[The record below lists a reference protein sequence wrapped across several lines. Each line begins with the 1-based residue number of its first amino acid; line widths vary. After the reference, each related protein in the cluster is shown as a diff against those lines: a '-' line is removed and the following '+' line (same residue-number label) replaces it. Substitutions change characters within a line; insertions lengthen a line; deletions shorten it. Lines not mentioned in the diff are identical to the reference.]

1 MIFEEVTLYN
11 YGIYKGLHTVSL
23 DSNDPTKP
31 VILIGAMNGAGKTTF
46 LDALQLALYGKHA
59 KCSNRGKLSYS
70 IFLEKTIN
78 SYASDK
84 TASVTLKFRHGEDTI
99 NSHHYEIERKWIK
112 DQHKDCKENI
122 TVKLNGE
129 VDSLLSDNWDEFV
142 NEFIPQ
148 SISELFFFDGEKIEN
163 LADPKRSAELLKTG
177 IEALLGLEML
187 TKLSTDLNI
196 IKRRKQEKLLEVIEI
211 DTLKSIESDLQK
223 LEEDKKETN
232 LHLDELYQQQEILA
246 SQDDALQLEFR
257 AYGVDK
263 LLIKEKLEDEKSEL
277 EKKIFEIEHDQ
288 KKLVSGSMPL
298 SLLSAL
304 SKRAELQLNKEH
316 DFKSFQNAES
326 IILENKKILL
336 DTISDFSI
344 DDNIIVEVSK
354 KLDNAIIV
362 EKQKFNHTIYL
373 NSDKNIFIGLEDKI
387 SSEKLTFEELI
398 NKKQEIQDRLL
409 LLQKKL
415 ATIPK
420 LQDVQHLI
428 EKSALHKEKTE
439 ILKKE
444 IKATAERRLDLD
456 ARINNAQQK
465 YEALLLK
472 NNAVSFEK
480 KRQAQIVEHVETLKE
495 ILESF
500 NKDMISENISKLEN
514 RIKAKFDQ
522 LKRKNNLI
530 DKIKISPVDF
540 SITMFN
546 ENRKIISS
554 ERLSAGERQLFAIA
568 ILWGLADCSGKEL
581 PTIIDTPMG
590 RLDGAHRKNL
600 IHNYFPNASSQVIL
614 LSTDEEIY
622 GQYYNDLKQYIA
634 QQYNIIYNE
643 DKTSSTFVKGYFG
656 DTN

>member
-78 SYASDK
+78 SYAADK

-112 DQHKDCKENI
+112 EQHKDCKENI

-129 VDSLLSDNWDEFV
+129 VDTLLSDNWDEFV

-187 TKLSTDLNI
+187 TKLSADLNI
-196 IKRRKQEKLLEVIEI
+196 IKRRKQEKLLEEIEI
-211 DTLKSIESDLQK
+211 DTLKNIESDLQK
-223 LEEDKKETN
+223 LEEEKEETN
-232 LHLDELYQQQEILA
+232 QHLDELYQQQETLT

-263 LLIKEKLEDEKSEL
+263 LQIKEKLEDEKSEL

-344 DDNIIVEVSK
+344 DDNIIVEISK
-354 KLDNAIIV
+354 KLDDAIIV

-420 LQDVQHLI
+420 LHDVQHLI

-444 IKATAERRLDLD
+444 IKATAEKRLDLD

-530 DKIKISPVDF
+530 DKIRISPVDF
-540 SITMFN
+540 SITMYN

-622 GQYYNDLKQYIA
+622 GQYYNNLKQYIA

-643 DKTSSTFVKGYFG
+643 DKTSSSFVKGYFG

>member
-112 DQHKDCKENI
+112 EQHKDCKENI

-129 VDSLLSDNWDEFV
+129 VDTLLSDNWDEFV

-196 IKRRKQEKLLEVIEI
+196 IKRRKQEKLLEEIEI
-211 DTLKSIESDLQK
+211 DTLKSIEYDLKK
-223 LEEDKKETN
+223 LEEDKEETN

-263 LLIKEKLEDEKSEL
+263 LQIKEKLEDEKSEL

-316 DFKSFQNAES
+316 DFKSFKNAES

-344 DDNIIVEVSK
+344 DDNIIVEISK

-420 LQDVQHLI
+420 LHDVQHLI

-456 ARINNAQQK
+456 ARINNALQK

-643 DKTSSTFVKGYFG
+643 DKTSSSFVKGYFG

>member
-78 SYASDK
+78 SYATDK

-112 DQHKDCKENI
+112 EQHKDCKENI

-129 VDSLLSDNWDEFV
+129 VDTVLSDNWDEFV

-196 IKRRKQEKLLEVIEI
+196 IKRRKQEKLLEEIEI

-223 LEEDKKETN
+223 LEEDKEETN

-263 LLIKEKLEDEKSEL
+263 LQIKEKLEDEKSDL

-344 DDNIIVEVSK
+344 DDNIIVEISK

-420 LQDVQHLI
+420 LHDVQHLI

-643 DKTSSTFVKGYFG
+643 DKTSSSFVKGYFG

>member
-78 SYASDK
+78 SYATDK

-112 DQHKDCKENI
+112 EQHKDCKENI

-129 VDSLLSDNWDEFV
+129 VDTVLSDNWDEFV

-196 IKRRKQEKLLEVIEI
+196 IKRRKQEKLLEEIEI

-223 LEEDKKETN
+223 LEEDKEETN

-263 LLIKEKLEDEKSEL
+263 LQIKEKLEDEKSDL

-344 DDNIIVEVSK
+344 DDNIIVEISK
-354 KLDNAIIV
+354 KLDNAIIL

-420 LQDVQHLI
+420 LHDVQHLI

-643 DKTSSTFVKGYFG
+643 DKTSSSFVKGYFG

>member
-263 LLIKEKLEDEKSEL
+263 LQIKEKLEDEKSEL

>member
-78 SYASDK
+78 SYATDK

-112 DQHKDCKENI
+112 EQHKDCKENI

-129 VDSLLSDNWDEFV
+129 VDTLLSDNWDEFV

-196 IKRRKQEKLLEVIEI
+196 IKRRKQEKLLEEIEI

-223 LEEDKKETN
+223 LEEDKEETN
-232 LHLDELYQQQEILA
+232 LHLDELYQQHEILA

-263 LLIKEKLEDEKSEL
+263 LQIKEKLEDEKNEL

-344 DDNIIVEVSK
+344 DDNIIVEISK

-420 LQDVQHLI
+420 LHDVQHLI

-480 KRQAQIVEHVETLKE
+480 KRQAQIVEHVEILKK

-622 GQYYNDLKQYIA
+622 GQYYNDLKQYIS
-634 QQYNIIYNE
+634 QKYNIIYNE
-643 DKTSSTFVKGYFG
+643 DKTSSSFVKGYFG

>member
-263 LLIKEKLEDEKSEL
+263 LQIKEKLEDEKSEL

-344 DDNIIVEVSK
+344 DDNIIVEISK

-409 LLQKKL
+409 LLHKKL

-643 DKTSSTFVKGYFG
+643 DKTSSSFVKGYFG

>member
-78 SYASDK
+78 SYATDK

-112 DQHKDCKENI
+112 EQHKDCKENI

-129 VDSLLSDNWDEFV
+129 VDTLLSDNWDEFV

-187 TKLSTDLNI
+187 TKLSADLNI
-196 IKRRKQEKLLEVIEI
+196 IKRRKQEKLLEEIEI
-211 DTLKSIESDLQK
+211 DTLKSIEYDLKK
-223 LEEDKKETN
+223 LEEDKEETN

-263 LLIKEKLEDEKSEL
+263 LQIKEKLEDEKSEL

-316 DFKSFQNAES
+316 DFKSFKNAES

-344 DDNIIVEVSK
+344 DDNIIVEISK

-420 LQDVQHLI
+420 LHDVQHLI

-456 ARINNAQQK
+456 ARINNALQK

-622 GQYYNDLKQYIA
+622 GQYYNDLQQYIA

-643 DKTSSTFVKGYFG
+643 DKTSSSFVKGYFG

>member
-78 SYASDK
+78 SYATDK

-112 DQHKDCKENI
+112 EQHKDCKENI

-129 VDSLLSDNWDEFV
+129 VDTLLSDNWDEFV

-187 TKLSTDLNI
+187 TKLSADLNI
-196 IKRRKQEKLLEVIEI
+196 IKRRKQEKLLEEIEI
-211 DTLKSIESDLQK
+211 DTLKSIEYDLKK
-223 LEEDKKETN
+223 LEEDKEETN

-263 LLIKEKLEDEKSEL
+263 LQIKEKLEDEKSEL

-316 DFKSFQNAES
+316 DFKSFKNAES

-344 DDNIIVEVSK
+344 DDNIIVEISK

-398 NKKQEIQDRLL
+398 TKKQEIQDRLL

-420 LQDVQHLI
+420 LHDVQHLI

-456 ARINNAQQK
+456 ARINNALQK

-622 GQYYNDLKQYIA
+622 GQYYNDLQQYIA

-643 DKTSSTFVKGYFG
+643 DKTSSSFVKGYFG